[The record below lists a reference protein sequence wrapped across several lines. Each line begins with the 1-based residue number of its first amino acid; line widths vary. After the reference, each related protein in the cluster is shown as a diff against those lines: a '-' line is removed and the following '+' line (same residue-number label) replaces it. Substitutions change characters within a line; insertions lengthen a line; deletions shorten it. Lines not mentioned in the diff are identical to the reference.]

1 MDFKRSTK
9 ANQEAAV
16 RGAGEM
22 LLLELESAQTG
33 SGPQTRSCGT
43 GPDGQ

>member
-1 MDFKRSTK
+1 MDFKRNTK

-22 LLLELESAQTG
+22 LVLELESAQMD
-33 SGPQTRSCGT
+33 SGPQTWKGA
-43 GPDGQ
+43 P